1 MMYTGKLHVMYM
13 PDFIL
18 MLALYILVFSLQK
31 DAILDDE
38 LFDAFK
44 EWIESKLSDNSE
56 AVVCI
61 PWLRMEHLKKLW

>member
-1 MMYTGKLHVMYM
+1 MYTGKLHVMYM

-44 EWIESKLSDNSE
+44 E
-56 AVVCI
+56 
-61 PWLRMEHLKKLW
+61 